1 MPATLVQ
8 IDAKQKARL
17 ARLAKLN
24 GHSFSQEL
32 QYAIDLYL
40 VLSPDMDKELEA
52 LARTANPSAKS
63 SRKRLDRSIAFV
75 SRALERMT
83 AARRRVR
90 SQQPES

>member
-40 VLSPDMDKELEA
+40 VLSPDIDKELEA
-52 LARTANPSAKS
+52 IARAANEPAKRGS
-63 SRKRLDRSIAFV
+63 KRLNKTLRFV
-75 SRALERMT
+75 SRALEKL
-83 AARRRVR
+83 AARRRLR
-90 SQQPES
+90 SEHSES

>member
-8 IDAKQKARL
+8 IDAKQKTRL

-40 VLSPDMDKELEA
+40 VLSPDIDKELEA
-52 LARTANPSAKS
+52 LARSANQPAKRG
-63 SRKRLDRSIAFV
+63 SRRLNRTLGFV
-75 SRALERMT
+75 SRALEKL
-83 AARRRVR
+83 AARRRLR
-90 SQQPES
+90 SEQSES

>member
-24 GHSFSQEL
+24 GHSLSQEL

-40 VLSPDMDKELEA
+40 VLSPDIDKELEA
-52 LARTANPSAKS
+52 LAHAGNQSGKS
-63 SRKRLDRSIAFV
+63 SVKRLDKTIAYL
-75 SRALERMT
+75 RRGLEKM
-83 AARRRVR
+83 AARRRLR
-90 SQQPES
+90 SEQSES